1 MVGKQEVI
9 LLLPGCPSLD
19 RNRADGE
26 NNRSRRHAESCV
38 YNLQVVNHTEDPWSR
53 RAFVKGIFAGAAGSL
68 ILGAEK
74 RVGYGDIGPQQKP
87 EGAGLTKLTLSE
99 ASELVRSKRV
109 SPVELTQA
117 CLTRI
122 ERINPK
128 LNAFITIT
136 ADSAL
141 AQAREAESA
150 IQRGSWKGPLH
161 GIPIALKDLVDTA
174 SVRTTAASGLFKDR
188 IPTQD
193 AEIVRRLRGGGAVL
207 LGKLNMHEFAYGG
220 SSVISYFGAVRNPW
234 DPGYNPGGSS
244 GGSAAALAAQ
254 LCYGA
259 IGSDTGGSI
268 RMPAAYC
275 GIVGLKPTYGRI
287 STSGVIP
294 LAWSLDHVGPMTR
307 TAMDAALMLH
317 VIAGYDPVDTNSTD
331 TPVPDYPSAMEA
343 QTSSLRIGIPR
354 AHFYEGL
361 HPEIQGAMGTAL
373 SVLGKLTSS
382 QHEIEIQAANDMAL
396 TALLIQ
402 KAEAYAYHREYVA
415 KSSDLYQPETLKR
428 IRAGA
433 EISGADYIDA
443 RRRLDQCRRSVS
455 KIFDTVDLVVTATT
469 PVPPLTISELLADLD
484 HLRAKEVLSSPNT
497 RPFNLLGLPAVSI
510 PCGFTSKGLPIG
522 MQIIG
527 RRDDEATVLR
537 LARAYEQA
545 TDWHNRRPNLG

>member
-1 MVGKQEVI
+1 MTG
-9 LLLPGCPSLD
+9 
-19 RNRADGE
+19 
-26 NNRSRRHAESCV
+26 
-38 YNLQVVNHTEDPWSR
+38 TEKPLSR
-53 RAFVKGIFAGAAGSL
+53 RAFVKTALVGVAGSFVRFGQATGQAHVL
-68 ILGAEK
+68 S
-74 RVGYGDIGPQQKP
+74 P
-87 EGAGLTKLTLSE
+87 AGQHTGEVTKLTLSE
-99 ASELVRSKRV
+99 ASELVRSRKV

-117 CLTRI
+117 CLSRI
-122 ERINPK
+122 EQLNLK
-128 LNAFITIT
+128 LNAFITVT

-141 AQAREAESA
+141 AQAREAESE
-150 IQRGSWKGPLH
+150 IQRGRWKGPLH
-161 GIPIALKDLVDTA
+161 GVPIALKDLIDTA
-174 SVRTTAASGLFKDR
+174 GVRTTAASGLFKDR
-188 IPTQD
+188 IPKQD
-193 AEIVRRLRGGGAVL
+193 ADIVRRLKASGAVL
-207 LGKLNMHEFAYGG
+207 LGKLNLHEFAYGG

-234 DPGYNPGGSS
+234 DLAYSPGGSS
-244 GGSAAALAAQ
+244 GGSAAALAAE

-275 GIVGLKPTYGRI
+275 GVVGLKPTYGRV

-307 TAMDAALMLH
+307 TAMDAALILH
-317 VIAGYDPVDTNSTD
+317 VIAGYDPDDTNSAD
-331 TPVPDYPSAMEA
+331 APVQDYAAGLEGK
-343 QTSSLRIGIPR
+343 TSSLRIGIPR

-361 HPEIQGAMGTAL
+361 HPEIQAAIDAAL
-373 SVLGKLTSS
+373 SVLGELTSS

-402 KAEAYAYHREYVA
+402 KAEAYAYHRDYVT
-415 KSSDLYQPETLKR
+415 KSPDLYQPETLKR

-443 RRRLDQCRRSVS
+443 RRQLDQYRRSIS
-455 KIFDTVDLVVTATT
+455 KIFEAVDLLVTATT
-469 PVPPLTISELLADLD
+469 PVPPLKISELLADPD

-527 RRDDEATVLR
+527 PPSGEATVLR
-537 LARAYEQA
+537 LAHAYEQA
-545 TDWHNRRPNLG
+545 TDWHNRRPNLA